1 MRAKGGIEGIDLPV
15 LRELKGRMRA
25 FRNMHSVT
33 VLNVPQLRE
42 LSVSV
47 AFVDVKEVK
56 LENASLFEKCEE
68 LKPVVEKK
76 SDGVVVRVKD
86 VGVLPVEKRVVEG
99 DDCCDDDCCCDFGD
113 CCCGYE
119 ECPIILI
126 FVGLCCVLGGMAADS
141 IALVIVGL
149 IIVALGVALIFCMMC
164 KQIC

>member
-1 MRAKGGIEGIDLPV
+1 M

-56 LENASLFEKCEE
+56 LENASLLGKCEE
-68 LKPVVEKK
+68 LKRVVEKK
-76 SDGVVVRVKD
+76 SDDVVVRVED

-99 DDCCDDDCCCDFGD
+99 NDCCCD
-113 CCCGYE
+113 E
-119 ECPIILI
+119 
-126 FVGLCCVLGGMAADS
+126 MDS
-141 IALVIVGL
+141 CTIASIVGFVFASGL
-149 IIVALGVALIFCMMC
+149 GCIAAAASTGVDTLAIVGVVLWIIAFVFASYQACNNPNC
-164 KQIC
+164 CR